1 MNAGSNKPKP
11 WRTLRN
17 SSALLITLS
26 GIAHVAS
33 LWFQE
38 LTPATLGTAL
48 IGAVYLFIGIGLY
61 GQSRFTLFTAIVL
74 PALGIALQLRQV
86 PWQQLND
93 LQSTGIAINS
103 FVILSS
109 AYILWRVRH
118 HPSV

>member
-1 MNAGSNKPKP
+1 MKAGTHTTKPFAV
-11 WRTLRN
+11 LRN
-17 SSALLITLS
+17 SAALLITLS
-26 GIAHVAS
+26 GIGHVAS
-33 LWFQE
+33 LWFRE
-38 LTPATLGTAL
+38 LTPDALLSAL

-74 PALGIALQLRQV
+74 PALGSAAQLRQV

-93 LQSTGIAINS
+93 LQSTAIAINV

-118 HPSV
+118 HLST

>member
-1 MNAGSNKPKP
+1 VNAGTYTAKP
-11 WRTLRN
+11 WAMLRN

-26 GIAHVAS
+26 GIAHLAS
-33 LWFQE
+33 LWFRE
-38 LTPATLGTAL
+38 LTPEALMTAL

-61 GQSRFTLFTAIVL
+61 GQSRFTLFTAILL
-74 PALGIALQLRQV
+74 PALGSAIQLRLV
-86 PWQQLND
+86 PWEQLDD

-103 FVILSS
+103 FVILAS